1 VRAYRFCPHCG
12 TAYPGPPD
20 GVRQACDACGEA
32 TYLTPKPAAC
42 GVVLDRGGRVLLG
55 RRARD
60 PAAGL
65 WDVLGGFLEPGE
77 TPEAA
82 LVRELLEETGL
93 VCTVGRYLGGFPDMY
108 GEGGDATLNLAYQC
122 HVGEGEPRAADDVA
136 ELAWFA
142 PSELPPPD
150 QFAFPNSVAI
160 LEAWRASI

>member
-1 VRAYRFCPHCG
+1 
-12 TAYPGPPD
+12 
-20 GVRQACDACGEA
+20 
-32 TYLTPKPAAC
+32 
-42 GVVLDRGGRVLLG
+42 VLLG

-77 TPEAA
+77 TPESA

-93 VCTVGRYLGGFPDMY
+93 VCTVGRYLGGFPDTY

-142 PSELPPPD
+142 PSELPPRD
-150 QFAFPNSVAI
+150 QFGFPNSVAI
-160 LEAWRASI
+160 LDAWRASI